1 MGCDS
6 HENYDHGLISMEP
19 MFGMCVDHNEN
30 IAAIDA
36 GIICISWRRGRI
48 TAFGK
53 NPVFRIIDSDPCA

>member
-1 MGCDS
+1 
-6 HENYDHGLISMEP
+6 MEP
-19 MFGMCVDHNEN
+19 MFVMCVDHNEN

-53 NPVFRIIDSDPCA
+53 NPVFRIIESGFGSMCGIKIYVHFIV